1 MLVKLSG
8 ASLPAS
14 LSSIKLRIEVA
25 GQKFVQ
31 DFAPAP
37 NLGYR
42 FLWDGR
48 DNLGRL
54 VSGRQPALVQIG
66 YEYPLIYTAPPDG
79 NWHTLVSFGSLS
91 DSVTLSGAPGRTD
104 MTSWQDLP
112 SSDTTVGTYLAK
124 GARLGAWTIDANH
137 VYDFGGVLWRGDGE
151 REKPVTSAASETVLF
166 PACTTET
173 IRIAPAADGT
183 IYVTGRVGDA
193 WLSGDPR
200 QPDIGQIWKF
210 NPALGTHTLLSTSGV
225 PTAEAPGCG
234 WSGRQI
240 VAIASAPDES
250 VYFSASLCSGN
261 AGALYIDHLK
271 PDGTFL
277 GSWLVEE
284 ANPTYPAGAVLAI
297 AVGPDGTPYYL
308 DQRGS
313 CLRLMKLEAD
323 GRKSQVAGGD
333 CTNLVASGDGG
344 PPKAATFK
352 AISALPSTPPAD
364 LAVGQDGSIYVTN
377 QSECRVRRIWP
388 SGIIDTVAGSTCPSA
403 GSHTGDGGP
412 ATAARITPT
421 SIAIDR
427 DDTLFI
433 GDYDYWEVQCG
444 SGGYAI
450 PGCWGYGTGSWM
462 EPRSRIRTVRSGVI
476 NSIAGAQATY
486 APPHSPAMQRPI
498 GIPVDLAIGADW
510 NIYYVESKY
519 GNMGLTSN
527 PPDNYPHAIR
537 RLGVNM
543 PGVPRTAAAIQ
554 LASQDGQEVYNFNM
568 SGQHESTQDAL
579 TGAIRYQFGYDAAG
593 TLTSVTDANGLITSV
608 ERDPDTGL
616 ATAIVAPNGQRTE
629 LTMSD
634 DGYLA
639 AIDEPGGAHREF
651 SYDSSGLL
659 QMYKKP
665 NQATTSFIYDDMGR
679 LVHEDMPGGGSWTLT
694 RTGPTLDN
702 VNAPVHVSAVSAEGK
717 AWTCNRATDSNGNVT
732 RTNSGPSGLQSTLAN
747 TQAAL
752 NTGATPDGMN
762 WSVTQAADPRFGMQ
776 APVPATTVVT
786 TPGGKTMTTT
796 VARAATM
803 SGPNLVSQVDTTTVN
818 GKASTSTYNVA
829 AKTIINASPLGRQT
843 VSTLDAQ
850 GRVVQVQAGN
860 LAPTAY
866 TYDSRGRLATV
877 TVGSGTSAR
886 VTTFGYD
893 SLDRLASVTDPLSRV
908 QSYVYDDANRVV
920 GQVFTDGSEVGFSY
934 DSNGNVTSVTP
945 PSRPEHDFGYTPA
958 DLMSSYT
965 PPVVSGTGATTYEYN
980 RDKQPTFIHRPD
992 GSQIAFVYDTAG
1004 RLSTTTYPSVG
1015 GNVTVTRTYDPVTGK
1030 LKTVSTSDGQSLAY
1044 TYDGKLPLSATWSG
1058 TVAGSVSRTY
1068 DNNFRVASE
1077 SVNGA
1082 NSVALGYDN
1091 DSLLTSAGALT
1102 LVRDPTN
1109 GTVSTATFGTL
1120 TFTYQYT
1127 TYGELKDV
1135 TVTQASTPLFEENIP
1150 DNGVGRDSLGRIQ
1163 QKTETIQGVSHTYN
1177 YSYDTAGRLLQVSQD
1192 GNLTATYTY
1201 DANGNRISGSGLTT
1215 TPVYDAQD
1223 RLLNYGK
1230 WTYVYTANGE
1240 LQSKTDT
1247 TSGQATSYSYDGMGN
1262 LRHVSLPD
1270 GRAIDYVIDS
1280 LNRRIAKKL
1289 NGSVVRKWVFSD
1301 GLTPAAEFDG
1311 NGNLVSRFE
1320 GTDYLVQGSTT
1331 YRIVKDHLGSP
1342 RLIVNATSG
1351 AVAQRLDYDEWGKVT
1366 VSGAQPAGWQP
1377 LGFAG
1382 GVYDA
1387 DTGLV
1392 RFGARDYDAATGR
1405 WIVKDPIGFG
1415 GGQANVYVY
1424 AGDDPVN
1431 ATDIIGL
1438 CGFWDRF
1445 KKAFIERRS
1454 ETEDVLSFP
1463 TRAIISGLAGMA
1475 YYPATGTISPLTA
1488 VKSVVSP
1495 PSLVNSH
1502 VPTLFGTAPAEA
1514 PLAAEP
1520 GIAAFAGTSGT
1531 LAAGAFGAIT
1541 KGLLVSGSLE
1551 AGIAI
1556 GSAAGALGEALSGD
1570 DSSDC
1575 PCGQ

>member
-702 VNAPVHVSAVSAEGK
+702 VNAPVHVAAVSAEGK

-786 TPGGKTMTTT
+786 TPGGKMMTTT

-866 TYDSRGRLATV
+866 SYDSRGRLATV

-920 GQVFTDGSEVGFSY
+920 GQVFTDGSQVGFSY
-934 DSNGNVTSVTP
+934 DANGNVTSVTP

-980 RDKQPTFIHRPD
+980 RDKQPTVVHRPD
-992 GSQIAFVYDTAG
+992 GSQIVTTYDSAG
-1004 RLSTTTYPSVG
+1004 RVSTTTYPKGPSTSDG
-1015 GNVTVTRTYDPVTGK
+1015 TVTVTSTYDATTGN
-1030 LKTVSTSDGQSLAY
+1030 LSGMTASDGQSLAY
-1044 TYDGKLPLSATWSG
+1044 SYDGNLPLSTTWSG
-1058 TVAGSVSRTY
+1058 TIAGSVSRIY
-1068 DNNFRVASE
+1068 DNNFRAVSE

-1082 NSVALGYDN
+1082 NSVAFGYDN
-1091 DSLLTSAGALT
+1091 DGLLTSADSLSIT
-1102 LVRDPTN
+1102 RDATN
-1109 GTVSTATFGTL
+1109 GLITDTTLGGVTDHRTYDSFGKIATYEAKFGTTSL
-1120 TFTYQYT
+1120 YSVSY
-1127 TYGELKDV
+1127 V
-1135 TVTQASTPLFEENIP
+1135 
-1150 DNGVGRDSLGRIQ
+1150 RDSLGRIE
-1163 QKTETIQGVSHTYN
+1163 QKTETIQGTTTVWG
-1177 YSYDTAGRLLQVSQD
+1177 YSYDTAGRLWQVMKD
-1192 GNLTATYTY
+1192 GEVTLVYGY
-1201 DANGNRISGSGLTT
+1201 GANGNRLTKTTSGGTET
-1215 TPVYDAQD
+1215 ATYDDQD
-1223 RLLNYGK
+1223 RLLSYGK
-1230 WTYVYTANGE
+1230 WAYTYTTNGE
-1240 LQSKTDT
+1240 LRTKTDT
-1247 TSGQATSYSYDGMGN
+1247 TIGDVTTYSYDGQGN
-1262 LRHVSLPD
+1262 LRRVSLPD
-1270 GRAIDYVIDS
+1270 GRLIEYVVDADYRRVGKRVNGILVRRWLYKDS
-1280 LNRRIAKKL
+1280 LM
-1289 NGSVVRKWVFSD
+1289 
-1301 GLTPAAEFDG
+1301 PAAELDG
-1311 NGNLVSRFE
+1311 AGTIVARYVDGLVMNGAN
-1320 GTDYLVQGSTT
+1320 T
-1331 YRIVKDHLGSP
+1331 YRVVGDHLGTP
-1342 RLIVNATSG
+1342 RLLVDRTTG
-1351 AVAQRLDYDEWGKVT
+1351 AIAQRLDFDEFGQVASDSSPGFQT
-1366 VSGAQPAGWQP
+1366 F
-1377 LGFAG
+1377 GFAG
-1382 GVYDA
+1382 GIYDA

-1392 RFGARDYDAATGR
+1392 RFGARDYNPETGR
-1405 WIVKDPIGFG
+1405 WTAKDPIAFW
-1415 GGQANVYVY
+1415 
-1424 AGDDPVN
+1424 AGDPNLYRYVVGDPVN
-1431 ATDIIGL
+1431 WNDPSGDQAETAIGIGAGELIGIGAAMIYVWAMATWAKWVRDHPIECAPKRPRGPDVCRCTIRYAPPEIMARCPPRVYGSGTDIGT
-1438 CGFWDRF
+1438 CQ
-1445 KKAFIERRS
+1445 KAAKE
-1454 ETEDVLSFP
+1454 
-1463 TRAIISGLAGMA
+1463 
-1475 YYPATGTISPLTA
+1475 
-1488 VKSVVSP
+1488 
-1495 PSLVNSH
+1495 
-1502 VPTLFGTAPAEA
+1502 TAPSECRQYY
-1514 PLAAEP
+1514 
-1520 GIAAFAGTSGT
+1520 GH
-1531 LAAGAFGAIT
+1531 
-1541 KGLLVSGSLE
+1541 
-1551 AGIAI
+1551 
-1556 GSAAGALGEALSGD
+1556 
-1570 DSSDC
+1570 
-1575 PCGQ
+1575 CGYMP